1 MFIILN
7 EYWIDIQ
14 CYGFPIKIL
23 HILCKKDFKDYT
35 WSLVSVFLLLIL
47 QKVNNRYHHLILSSV
62 PAATMF
68 CLRVW
73 GPGSHGMSPLQ
84 YGFKWIFLFS
94 ISVSYLVR
102 ANEKLIDT
110 TGYRE
115 RRMRSRSRPAKLW
128 TLLLNEV
135 KKISQ
140 KQVLPCD
147 SKELFIHIGS
157 QTMKNLCALLKIIW
171 IAAAVLE
178 KKFTSIK
185 GNPVSRE
192 VEEQGWGMSKV
203 VSLCASGEEVV
214 WRDMGDPSGVLGLWM
229 GVLLFDEGTN
239 TPVPRVCQ
247 DSQSV
252 SYFKQNSII
261 KSTDLC
267 GIEVSQGHILLSK
280 LAQTVW

>member
-1 MFIILN
+1 M
-7 EYWIDIQ
+7 
-14 CYGFPIKIL
+14 
-23 HILCKKDFKDYT
+23 
-35 WSLVSVFLLLIL
+35 
-47 QKVNNRYHHLILSSV
+47 
-62 PAATMF
+62 
-68 CLRVW
+68 
-73 GPGSHGMSPLQ
+73 
-84 YGFKWIFLFS
+84 
-94 ISVSYLVR
+94 
-102 ANEKLIDT
+102 
-110 TGYRE
+110 
-115 RRMRSRSRPAKLW
+115 
-128 TLLLNEV
+128 
-135 KKISQ
+135 
-140 KQVLPCD
+140 LPCD
-147 SKELFIHIGS
+147 WKELFIHIGS

-185 GNPVSRE
+185 GNPVSRG

-203 VSLCASGEEVV
+203 VSICASGEEVV